1 MTVLLQQVVPGG
13 SGELNGIE
21 CGDCITH
28 VDGVSVRELTMFT
41 SIRGPI
47 GSSVALRI
55 QRGVPGT
62 AEIIASSSELTTKSI
77 VHTITE
83 ASSLEAKSSNTS
95 IVSDESIEERIVVL
109 ERKPIMKTLVAA
121 ENTSQKIEEIKKED

>member
-1 MTVLLQQVVPGG
+1 
-13 SGELNGIE
+13 
-21 CGDCITH
+21 
-28 VDGVSVRELTMFT
+28 MFT

-83 ASSLEAKSSNTS
+83 ASSLEAKSSITS

-121 ENTSQKIEEIKKED
+121 ENTSQKIEETKKED